1 MVADNLY
8 MVSKRRQIVER
19 PSGIGKIFKDEQ
31 EIATASYLLDVG
43 QTINSSRTG
52 TATIETPG
60 VRDVGGRIKV
70 LDGQTDLKGGK
81 FILELTDGRRWE
93 FLTTKGDAATGSYA
107 VAMSP
112 EAL

>member
-1 MVADNLY
+1 

-19 PSGIGKIFKDEQ
+19 PSGIGKIFKGET
-31 EIATASYLLDVG
+31 EIASGSYLLDVG
-43 QTINSSRTG
+43 E
-52 TATIETPG
+52 AVETPG
-60 VRDVGGRIKV
+60 LREVRGRIKV
-70 LDGQTDLKGGK
+70 LDGQTDLRGGK

-93 FLTTKGDAATGSYA
+93 FLTTKGDAATGSYN